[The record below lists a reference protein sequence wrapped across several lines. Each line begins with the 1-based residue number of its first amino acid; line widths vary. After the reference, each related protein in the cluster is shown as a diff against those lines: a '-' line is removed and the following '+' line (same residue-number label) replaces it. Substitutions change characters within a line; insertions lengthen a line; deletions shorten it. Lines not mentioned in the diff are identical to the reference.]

1 MSRKYGRRKST
12 LSSFEASS
20 VRQLFRFFSTSS
32 RFRSK
37 KRERERER
45 EILFFFCCY
54 ECIECSFVCTHWF
67 LVSYSPD
74 FSSLTSIRRKRKI
87 STRFFRR
94 NIETRSLSLCFSNL
108 LHDICC
114 FPYPVCHSYSTSFT
128 HKKNRWSFEVRRRT
142 EERRRRSSTSQIWI
156 SPGIPITT
164 YVS

>member
-1 MSRKYGRRKST
+1 M
-12 LSSFEASS
+12 
-20 VRQLFRFFSTSS
+20 
-32 RFRSK
+32 
-37 KRERERER
+37 
-45 EILFFFCCY
+45 
-54 ECIECSFVCTHWF
+54 CTHWF

-128 HKKNRWSFEVRRRT
+128 HTKKQVEFRSKKTYGRKKKEKLDVADLDLAGNSNNNVRFLKKIYDTHTHTNNPNTYRRKHANST
-142 EERRRRSSTSQIWI
+142 HRSR
-156 SPGIPITT
+156 
-164 YVS
+164 